1 MGVPPRSVGPRPVT
15 NQTRRDA
22 VVQELRRAIM
32 AGELAAG
39 QRVREV
45 HVAQQMGISRPTLR
59 EAISQLIHDGLLEQ
73 EPYRGVVVA
82 SIDAKFV
89 TDMASVRVALE
100 TLAGK
105 AIATD
110 PDGSAKEIVKRA
122 WHAYQEAHGT
132 HNPERLHQA
141 HLDLHRSIWF
151 ASGNALLKRI
161 WSTMEAQINA
171 AISVDENARADPERA
186 LHLHERLIDAIF
198 AGDSGAIEAEVERHT
213 KASADELIRM
223 IAERDRRGTSS
234 SP

>member
-1 MGVPPRSVGPRPVT
+1 MSEPSPSAGPRPVT

-82 SIDAKFV
+82 AIDAKFV

-100 TLAGK
+100 TLAGQ

-110 PDGSAKEIVKRA
+110 PDGSARETVKRA

-132 HNPERLHQA
+132 RNPERLHEA

-171 AISVDENARADPERA
+171 AISIDEDARADPERD
-186 LHLHERLIDAIF
+186 LHVHERLIDAIF
-198 AGDSGAIEAEVERHT
+198 SGDPDVIEAEVERHT

-223 IAERDRRGTSS
+223 IAERDRRRASS